1 MLVLSRKVGQTIL
14 VGDNISIQVLQV
26 TGGAVR
32 LGIEAPADIRILRGE
47 LEVPEADEPFS
58 SMPRREQES
67 SHKSLSTSDPVQPIE
82 RTEPGTQITSSPS
95 IDAQQLLRQTDLL
108 RY

>member
-1 MLVLSRKVGQTIL
+1 MLVLSRKVGQSIL
-14 VGDNISIQVLQV
+14 VGENISIQVLQV

-47 LEVPEADEPFS
+47 LELSANDEPFS
-58 SMPRREQES
+58 SMARREQEAS
-67 SHKSLSTSDPVQPIE
+67 QLSTSTSEPNEDPD
-82 RTEPGTQITSSPS
+82 PGTRISGSPA

-108 RY
+108 Q